1 MAITGIENG
10 AAFSQMYGKLAGNG
24 KKTDET
30 TKGSSF
36 VDHLN
41 GTMKKCPYQSLATD
55 GVINFKG
62 VTFVCDMEHNQ
73 ICLGDVS
80 DSRKCL
86 RIALSGG
93 GSLVV
98 NRDNLGELSQAI
110 SMFSPEDINRIMTAI
125 AQDKK
130 AQEIQMEKE
139 EMETG
144 VGDFLKMIDD

>member
-1 MAITGIENG
+1 
-10 AAFSQMYGKLAGNG
+10 
-24 KKTDET
+24 
-30 TKGSSF
+30 
-36 VDHLN
+36 
-41 GTMKKCPYQSLATD
+41 
-55 GVINFKG
+55 
-62 VTFVCDMEHNQ
+62 MEHNQ

-93 GSLVV
+93 GSLAV

-110 SMFSPEDINRIMTAI
+110 SMFSPEDINRIMSAI

-130 AQEIQMEKE
+130 AQEIQMEKD

-144 VGDFLKMIDD
+144 VGDFLKMIDE